1 MFLNFLFEEI
11 MNSMESNF
19 SSSGMSINVSLVGSL
34 PGVDKYTRLFY
45 TDLLI
50 GDVKYKI
57 LDILGFTYIEMVDTI
72 R

>member
-1 MFLNFLFEEI
+1 